1 MTVHYLYETYKTD
14 FRASLFGHSIAYST
28 LPNQFIEVVVA
39 AVEVVLSLLEAAA
52 VHVVH
57 FHSVH
62 GASVE
67 LVEEHIVVAAEV
79 EQVVAHIVEVVQVE
93 EAVGHIVVAVVA

>member
-1 MTVHYLYETYKTD
+1 MV
-14 FRASLFGHSIAYST
+14 
-28 LPNQFIEVVVA
+28 
-39 AVEVVLSLLEAAA
+39 AVEVVLFLLEAAA

-79 EQVVAHIVEVVQVE
+79 E
-93 EAVGHIVVAVVA
+93 